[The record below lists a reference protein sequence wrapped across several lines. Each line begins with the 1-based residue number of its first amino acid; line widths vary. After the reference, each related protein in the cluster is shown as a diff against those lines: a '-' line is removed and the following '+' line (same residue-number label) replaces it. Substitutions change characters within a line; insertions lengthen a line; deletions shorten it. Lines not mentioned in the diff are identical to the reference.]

1 MSGYSSSKRVQNDI
15 SVCEENSDR
24 HIPSDKYYVVFIELE
39 APSTKTTLA
48 STVKMFLKTRNDHRA
63 LAVYVY
69 KNEAHLLFS
78 SVEEGDHYLR
88 GSHHAIC
95 SEYASL
101 VTLEHHCKSRVK
113 IVEMDSRTVIL
124 VYFQTKVFEN
134 AKRSAYSLSKDTFT
148 KKEVNQLTFG
158 EIIPLL
164 KERASVSWDTLPGGD
179 RFGTFYKYIV
189 GTDGKEKFMT
199 LTGMIDMQD
208 PEKYTLY
215 FFE

>member
-15 SVCEENSDR
+15 SACEENSDR
-24 HIPSDKYYVVFIELE
+24 RIPADKYYIVFIELVGTD
-39 APSTKTTLA
+39 SLTN
-48 STVKMFLKTRNDHRA
+48 TVKTFLKNRDEHRA

-69 KNEAHLLFS
+69 ENQAHLLFS

-101 VTLEHHCKSRVK
+101 VTLEHKCSSRVK
-113 IVEMDSRTVIL
+113 IVELDSRTVIL

-134 AKRSAYSLSKDTFT
+134 AKKSAHLLSKNTIT
-148 KKEVNQLTFG
+148 KKEINQLTFG

-164 KERASVSWDTLPGGD
+164 KEKASVSWEKIAGGQ
-179 RFGTFYKYIV
+179 RFGTFYKYLI
-189 GTDGKEKFMT
+189 GSDHREKFIT
-199 LTGMIDMQD
+199 LTGLIDMQD
-208 PEKYTLY
+208 IERYTGY